1 MNASSS
7 CPTRNETFLNAAV
20 GVLPAKHINSITSN
34 PLNTTSLGT
43 CGSVDD
49 KVTFAMHVSFNSL
62 LVKRGETGE
71 IVWFETSPVTMS
83 ALPTRRVGFQIM
95 TQDLGSDDGEAW
107 VIVSRYNGGS
117 SSLIS
122 NFVSLFDAVNDASCA
137 ALFHALHYATYT
149 EKVKMNY
156 FMSVSIKTMDVGS
169 VDPSTGST
177 YRERYI
183 YFFANYRTNETFA
196 CEFMARFNPVGICLV
211 PLPNYVMRVGTSVT
225 PLGASFPGEIAKL
238 EIFNTSLNTTQMM
251 SLFRKGRPN
260 SIMVSAPT
268 WTIFSPVGGG
278 FLDLSSIL
286 VYDEDLD
293 PWRQIK
299 VMSSP
304 SNGTLFLFGR
314 KLDPGMVIYAN
325 QSNGLRYVPHHI
337 SLSGAPSCSYSD
349 ADSFSLRVTDRTC
362 EMDGCYVGN
371 LTTAFVCFKPSA
383 LTNVSLAKE
392 GGVINITLP
401 FAAIKIL
408 PLTTLGSLF
417 LFGTRLTNETIIFQN
432 QMYGLEYVPFNIPS
446 VTDKEGERCGTRF
459 DSFAIY
465 PTALS
470 CVADECFLNGIYE
483 VVICLYQPYSLWIEV
498 PQGAI
503 QPFSLPF
510 PRFWL
515 SRLPSKGQLLMT
527 NTSTPIASSVLMNE
541 TFGNIELSFD
551 VQNRTVFSW
560 ALSGECR
567 GEHTSFGIYVD
578 DVFRDVRICVR
589 NVYDPPRVLPVDLG
603 DITIDDF
610 RIVRIDVLSS
620 EDFLVD
626 TLGNPSPFRTRLNQV
641 AFIPSASIRFTG
653 IVENDLFYL
662 TSVITP
668 TRCGNTKINSFLTP
682 TLFAG
687 EEVFLVCL
695 RIKPTA
701 VVETNLKPRANI
713 TFLYVDDN
721 GASQEQNITFRAVVP
736 YVSKNFEFTFTESP
750 NAAHNIT
757 LAEPNQAIQFKIHS
771 LPLHGTLLFP
781 NNSVVELGSIF
792 AGQLIYSPN
801 PYYFNKIVGSTGD
814 PDWFSFSVG
823 GVPFN
828 GNYSSPTYRCNIYI
842 ESRPSI
848 SPDQNLALPQYVHL
862 SRGETTPLFR
872 DMSWISLDDTLYT
885 MRASLSL
892 IENVAGAL
900 VFGSLDQVHILKQSE
915 VGLVI
920 LGNPVEVFR
929 VLESV
934 GVFLAETQIL
944 KNATQKVDVSITYP
958 YFNLTGYEDELAGCG
973 KITLTTEQDSSP
985 ARVFGLVDIINSV
998 LLAWSA
1004 LMTFF
1009 ILRTLYM
1016 CFRTDERGVSPD
1028 PNVASSSKKKI
1039 EKPKGRA

>member
-7 CPTRNETFLNAAV
+7 CPTRNETFFNAAV
-20 GVLPAKHINSITSN
+20 GVRPAKHINSITSN

-49 KVTFAMHVSFNSL
+49 QVTFATHVSFNSS
-62 LVKRGETGE
+62 LVKLGEQ
-71 IVWFETSPVTMS
+71 IDVIWFETSPVTMS
-83 ALPTRRVGFQIM
+83 VLSERRVGFQIK
-95 TQDLGSDDGEAW
+95 TYDSGEGAW
-107 VIVSRYNGGS
+107 VVVSRYNGGS
-117 SSLIS
+117 ASLIS
-122 NFVSLFDAVNDASCA
+122 NYIDLIDVINDASCVS
-137 ALFHALHYATYT
+137 LFRALHYAIYT
-149 EKVKMNY
+149 EQTKMNY
-156 FMSVSIKTMDVGS
+156 FMSVSIKAMNVGS

-183 YFFANYRTNETFA
+183 YFFANYRTNETFT
-196 CEFMARFNPVGICLV
+196 CEFMARFNPVGICLI
-211 PLPNYVMRVGTSVT
+211 PLPNYVLRVGTSS
-225 PLGASFPGEIAKL
+225 LFLEGIRSSFPGEIAKL
-238 EIFNTSLNTTQMM
+238 EIFDTALNTTQMM
-251 SLFRKGRPN
+251 SLFRKGKQN
-260 SIMVSAPT
+260 SIMVAAST

-278 FLDLSSIL
+278 LLDLSSIL

-337 SLSGAPSCSYSD
+337 SLLETPSCSYSD
-349 ADSFSLRVTDRTC
+349 ADSFSIRVTDHVCDTD
-362 EMDGCYVGN
+362 ECYVGN
-371 LTTAFVCFKPSA
+371 PTTAFVCFKPSVQ
-383 LTNVSLAKE
+383 TNVSLAKE
-392 GGVINITLP
+392 GGVINATIP
-401 FAAIKIL
+401 FTAIKIL
-408 PLTTLGSLF
+408 PLTTFGSLF

-432 QMYGLEYVPFNIPS
+432 QTYGLTYVPFNIPS
-446 VTDKEGERCGTRF
+446 VSDKEGESCETRF

-465 PTALS
+465 PTTLP
-470 CVADECFLNGIYE
+470 CVDDACFLNGIYE
-483 VVICLYQPYSLWIEV
+483 VVICLYQPYSIWIEV
-498 PQGAI
+498 SQGSI
-503 QPFSLPF
+503 QSISLPF
-510 PRFWL
+510 PRFLL

-527 NTSTPIASSVLMNE
+527 NTSAPIASSALMNE
-541 TFGNIELSFD
+541 TFRNTELSFD
-551 VQNRTVFSW
+551 IQNRTVFSW

-567 GEHTSFGIYVD
+567 GEYTSFGIYVD
-578 DVFRDVRICVR
+578 DVFRDVRICIR
-589 NVYDPPRVLPVDLG
+589 NIIDPPRVLPVDLG

-610 RIVRIDVLSS
+610 RVVRLDVLSS

-626 TLGNPSPFRTRLNQV
+626 AMGNPSPFRTRLNQA

-662 TSVITP
+662 TSVVTP

-682 TLFAG
+682 TLFGG

-695 RIKPTA
+695 HLKPTA

-713 TFLYVDDN
+713 TFLYIDEN
-721 GASQEQNITFRAVVP
+721 GASLEQNITFRAVVP
-736 YVSKNFEFTFTESP
+736 YVSKNFEFIFTESP

-757 LAEPNQAIQFKIHS
+757 LAEPNQVTQFKIHS

-781 NNSVVELGSIF
+781 NNSVVELGSVF

-801 PYYFNKIVGSTGD
+801 PYYYNKIIGETGD
-814 PDWFSFSVG
+814 PDLFSFSVG

-828 GNYSSPTYRCNIYI
+828 SNYSSPTYRCNIYI

-862 SRGETTPLFR
+862 LRGETTPLFR

-900 VFGSLDQVHILKQSE
+900 VFGSLDQVNMVEQSE

-920 LGNPVEVFR
+920 FGNPVEVFR
-929 VLESV
+929 VLGSV
-934 GVFLAETQIL
+934 GVFLAETQTL

-958 YFNLTGYEDELAGCG
+958 YFNLTDHEDGLVGCG
-973 KITLTTEQDSSP
+973 KITFTAEPESLQ

-1028 PNVASSSKKKI
+1028 PNIASSQKKTGM
-1039 EKPKGRA
+1039 PKGRA